1 MFRVRIPGAVAI
13 ASVAAGVAVSAA
25 VAFSPVVF
33 AQAAAPAKP
42 APVDAKKGA
51 QIAQDVCAACHAA
64 DGNSE
69 LPENPKLAAQHAEY
83 LVKQLNDFKPA
94 EGEQQAQRVSAIMAG
109 FAAMLSPEDI
119 RNVAAHFSAQT
130 LKPVAATDQ
139 ALAEAGRAIYRVG
152 IAAKGV
158 PACAG
163 CHSPDGAGIPSQ
175 YPRLQGQ
182 FAQYAET
189 QLTAFRSGERAN
201 SEPMRT
207 IAERLSD
214 REIKAVAQYMAG
226 LR

>member
-1 MFRVRIPGAVAI
+1 MFRVRIPGAVACG
-13 ASVAAGVAVSAA
+13 SVAACVAVSVAA
-25 VAFSPVVF
+25 AFAPVVF
-33 AQAAAPAKP
+33 AQGAAPAKP

-51 QIAQDVCAACHAA
+51 QIAQEVCAACHGA
-64 DGNSE
+64 DGNS
-69 LPENPKLAAQHAEY
+69 PTPANPKLAAQHPEY
-83 LVKQLNDFKPA
+83 LAKQLSDFKPA
-94 EGEQQAQRVSAIMAG
+94 EGEQQAHRPSAIMAG
-109 FAAMLSPEDI
+109 FAAMLSPEDA
-119 RNVAAHFSAQT
+119 RNVAAHFASQALT
-130 LKPVAATDQ
+130 PAVATDA

-182 FAQYAET
+182 FAEYAET
-189 QLTAFRSGERAN
+189 QLTLFRSGERAN
-201 SEPMRT
+201 SEQMRT

>member
-1 MFRVRIPGAVAI
+1 MFRSRNPGAVVIGSAAAGI
-13 ASVAAGVAVSAA
+13 AVAVAALFAPGVL
-25 VAFSPVVF
+25 
-33 AQAAAPAKP
+33 AQGTAPAQIDIKR
-42 APVDAKKGA
+42 GA
-51 QIAQDVCAACHAA
+51 QIAQEVCVACHAA
-64 DGNSE
+64 DGNS
-69 LPENPKLAAQHAEY
+69 PTPANPKLAAQHADY
-83 LVKQLNDFKPA
+83 LVKQLSDFKPA
-94 EGEQQAQRVSAIMAG
+94 EGAEQPVRPSAIMAG

-119 RNVAAHFSAQT
+119 RNVAAHFAAQK
-130 LKPVAATDQ
+130 LEPAAATDQ
-139 ALAEAGRAIYRVG
+139 ALAEAGRNIYRVG

-163 CHSPDGAGIPSQ
+163 CHSPTGAGIPSQ

-182 FAQYAET
+182 FAEYAEAE
-189 QLTAFRSGERAN
+189 LVKFRSGERDN